1 MTSPAA
7 SILILG
13 FGMGM
18 LHALDPDH
26 LLTVANLSGSGERWK
41 SAVHYCAHWA
51 LGHGG
56 ALLGIGLAVL
66 LLGAALPGTLSR
78 AADHLVGL
86 VLLVMGL
93 LILWRLFKLHR
104 LPPSSSPAVSYPPKQ
119 GRRVGALAMGMLHGT
134 AGSAPLLA
142 IAPLPALHDPWLG
155 MAYLLIFACGV
166 LSAMLGIGATLGLG
180 MRHVQQRTPWLIG
193 AVRASLAC
201 GASAV
206 GLQLLAG

>member
-1 MTSPAA
+1 MTSQAA

-51 LGHGG
+51 LGHGS

-93 LILWRLFKLHR
+93 FVLWRLFKLR
-104 LPPSSSPAVSYPPKQ
+104 RTSSPLGPLPPPTPS
-119 GRRVGALAMGMLHGT
+119 GRPGAALIMGLLHGT

-155 MAYLLIFACGV
+155 MTYLLIFACGV
-166 LSAMLGIGATLGLG
+166 LTAMLGIGVVLGLG
-180 MRHVQQRTPWLIG
+180 MRHVQQGTPWLMA

-206 GLQLLAG
+206 GLQLLTG